1 MQFAFISFVLVMG
14 FLASVSAAGIT
25 GQAGVDIDADTS
37 VSTGSAG
44 SSASSDTSAS
54 ASADSSIR
62 GRALG
67 IEDRARVAIDRSNR
81 AVARTSKE
89 LAMKIRADY
98 DEEVSVSNSEAIEAQ
113 SRDIDASASL
123 DSTLKAST
131 FAQVS
136 QGEGWAVTADEG
148 AFARIMLVE
157 KSYVKSGSDVEVT
170 KSRGIIK
177 IVGHEAYNLEL
188 TSKTDTKMTFNVT
201 LKGKTS
207 GTLVLDEKTA
217 IGAFSTWGGELKLD
231 SGKTYTL
238 SIATMDHRLKGE
250 GEVNVSA
257 DGTVKVSDN
266 GAKVGFWSRFRGLFK
281 AKA

>member
-1 MQFAFISFVLVMG
+1 MG

-170 KSRGIIK
+170 QSRGIIK
-177 IVGHEAYNLEL
+177 IVGHEAYNL
-188 TSKTDTKMTFNVT
+188 
-201 LKGKTS
+201 
-207 GTLVLDEKTA
+207 
-217 IGAFSTWGGELKLD
+217 
-231 SGKTYTL
+231 
-238 SIATMDHRLKGE
+238 
-250 GEVNVSA
+250 
-257 DGTVKVSDN
+257 
-266 GAKVGFWSRFRGLFK
+266 
-281 AKA
+281 